1 MTMADSEIQ
10 PYQGNEPYIFI
21 SYAHR
26 NREDV
31 LAVAARMQAEGCR
44 VWYDEGISPGTERAE
59 HIAERLTGCDYFI
72 AFLSPEYLE
81 SANCLDELNVARDKE
96 KNRLLI
102 YLSNITLPGGISMR
116 VNRLQAIHKYACG
129 QEEFYKRLFLAKG
142 LSCCMVS
149 AASGPEG
156 VSPHVPDSPPEPE
169 KKIQELQGRQDTAKG
184 TSAAAHSGA
193 VFGKRR
199 KLLLL
204 VPTAVC
210 ILLALLILS
219 LAGNNRADEEAPPDA
234 NPAYSTASALM
245 LDSADLNRLSFG
257 MSPDEV
263 REIMTAAGAA
273 ETTTFYNPYGILTV
287 AYDSVTA
294 EFFGCEIVSLTAL
307 FNSDG
312 LQQLLYYV
320 PQNNEIPQT
329 LRVKYG
335 EPDSVYTDCDKW
347 DLGDDFILMYYYY
360 NGIDG
365 ITIGFSYGSYL
376 DMRNF
381 SWGMSPAEAKE
392 AEASRFDS
400 LTLIESDIDSEG
412 YPFETYE
419 GEWEILGNPVSQL
432 SLIYRADQLVEM
444 KYILTGASLDSVAAD
459 LTVLYGEG
467 TDQNRM
473 DGTMSWRIMM
483 MQPDGGEIPIAF
495 SASRVKKGVLMTWQD
510 WERCQAYCRPPGFSV
525 MPQGKYPAG
534 GLQSGCTAN
543 STDAQY
549 NTAAEL

>member
-1 MTMADSEIQ
+1 MAPEGSNTQ
-10 PYQGNEPYIFI
+10 PYDGRESYIFI
-21 SYAHR
+21 SYAHG
-26 NREDV
+26 NGDEV
-31 LAVAARMQAEGCR
+31 LEIIGRMQAEGCR
-44 VWYDEGISPGTERAE
+44 VWYNEGIDPGAEQAE
-59 HIAERLTGCDYFI
+59 HIAEQLADCSYFI

-81 SANCLDELNVARDKE
+81 SADCLDELNFARGKE
-96 KNRLLI
+96 KHRLLV
-102 YLSNITLPGGISMR
+102 YLSNVTLPDGISMR
-116 VNRLQAIHKYACG
+116 VNRLQAIHKYAYG

-149 AASGPEG
+149 AAPGPEG
-156 VSPHVPDSPPEPE
+156 ASPHASFSPPEPE
-169 KKIQELQGRQDTAKG
+169 KKMQDIQGRQDTAKG

-193 VFGKRR
+193 VPGKRR

-219 LAGNNRADEEAPPDA
+219 LAGNSRTDEKAPPDI
-234 NPAYSTASALM
+234 NPAYSTASALI
-245 LDSADLNRLSFG
+245 LDTVGLSGLSFG

-273 ETTTFYNPYGILTV
+273 ETTTYYTAYGILTV
-287 AYDSVTA
+287 VYDGVTE
-294 EFFGCEIVSLTAL
+294 EFYGCEIEALAAL

-320 PQNNEIPQT
+320 PQNNEIPQA
-329 LRVKYG
+329 LRDKYG
-335 EPDSVYTDCDKW
+335 KPDSVYTDCDEW
-347 DLGDDFILMYYYY
+347 DLGEDLILMYYYY

-381 SWGMSPAEAKE
+381 SWGMSPTEAKE

-400 LTLIESDIDSEG
+400 LTLIKSDIDSEG
-412 YPFETYE
+412 YPLETYK

-444 KYILTGASLDSVAAD
+444 KYILTGTSLDSVTAD

-467 TDQNRM
+467 TDQNRN

-483 MQPDGGEIPIAF
+483 MQPGGGEIPIAF
-495 SASRVKKGVLMTWQD
+495 SASRVKNGVLMTWQD
-510 WERCQAYCRPPGFSV
+510 WERCQALTG
-525 MPQGKYPAG
+525 
-534 GLQSGCTAN
+534 N
-543 STDAQY
+543 
-549 NTAAEL
+549 